1 MYCQFVLLNST
12 DRVKTYPTDSEQGVI
27 GSNLLGP
34 FVTTST
40 VGSENDETSS
50 EGDTGHSKDELLR
63 PGIGVLGPGR
73 HPALVRQGPGGV
85 EDGEGCR
92 EHAENDERAAEVDT
106 AKGKLGHTNTGLD
119 FLLACK

>member
-1 MYCQFVLLNST
+1 M
-12 DRVKTYPTDSEQGVI
+12 KTYPTDSEHGVI
-27 GSNLLGP
+27 SSNLLSP
-34 FVTTST
+34 SVTTSA
-40 VGSENDETSS
+40 VGSENDDTSS
-50 EGDTGHSKDELLR
+50 EGDTGHSKNELLR

-73 HPALVRQGPGGV
+73 HSALIRQGLGSV

-106 AKGKLGHTNTGLD
+106 TKGKLGHTDTGLD